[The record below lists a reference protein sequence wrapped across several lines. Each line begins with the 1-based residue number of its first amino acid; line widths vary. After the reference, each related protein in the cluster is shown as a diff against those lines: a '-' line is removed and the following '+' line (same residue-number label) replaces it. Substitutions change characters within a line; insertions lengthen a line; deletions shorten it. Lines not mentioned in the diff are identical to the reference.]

1 MPSAI
6 AFDPAPLPSA
16 APSGSSAAPARSL
29 VIACPS
35 AAPRRRLP
43 DEENPV
49 VPCACGICGL
59 SLHRFDLF
67 GRPRRYLPGHNRPGQ
82 GRPKASRLAVLA
94 ALHDLGPSQAAAIA
108 TRARLS
114 EASVRWQLSALRAAG
129 LAAPTTRGVWA
140 LSPARESGSDPS
152 GHVESARDPG
162 SSLETMSSKMRR

>member
-1 MPSAI
+1 M
-6 AFDPAPLPSA
+6 
-16 APSGSSAAPARSL
+16 
-29 VIACPS
+29 
-35 AAPRRRLP
+35 
-43 DEENPV
+43 
-49 VPCACGICGL
+49 PCACGICGL
-59 SLHRFDLF
+59 SLPRFDLF

-140 LSPARESGSDPS
+140 LSPAPESGSDPS